1 MIGDTLSVHVTH
13 EYLGS
18 CTAMLAEL
26 AILFGT
32 DTAAAA
38 AAARCLLP
46 SMCNYCPHLILRFC
60 LPGSAFLKRSSAR
73 QENEG
78 RAHTRARAS
87 RRSELQRSRRT
98 RLPSIYAI
106 ISFFV
111 PHHSVVKGNTHAIEQ
126 KGGEKRLPR
135 ILSSQRTLTSVSV
148 TSIGRLLTMILLS
161 AFFGACT
168 AGAAGAAFLALV
180 LF

>member
-1 MIGDTLSVHVTH
+1 MIGDTLSVHVTR

-18 CTAMLAEL
+18 CTAMLAKL
-26 AILFGT
+26 AILFGM
-32 DTAAAA
+32 DTAAA
-38 AAARCLLP
+38 RCSLLATV
-46 SMCNYCPHLILRFC
+46 HVQQL
-60 LPGSAFLKRSSAR
+60 SASHSTLLLAR
-73 QENEG
+73 QSVSEEIIRETRKYG